1 MSMTEYITQFSWLA
15 RLASGFVPTDFSKKE
30 KYLDGLNVK
39 IKYDLM
45 ITTDDKTIYA
55 EMAEKAW

>member
-1 MSMTEYITQFSWLA
+1 MSMTEYITQFNRLA

-45 ITTDDKTIYA
+45 ITTDDKTI
-55 EMAEKAW
+55 